1 MKNSFVSFWLPGVLS
16 LILVSMSSRFQWL
29 NKVEF
34 INELV
39 SKSSVPGLVA
49 TIVLVVVVWIL
60 ISLFFRNNWASKELR
75 IISASN
81 FQLSSTNVNTHSLF
95 TFIQNTIK
103 QFNGSLLQERF
114 QLVVQNLQGHNAS
127 DKASTLLGGQSGVD
141 SSHIHSGYGPLRAL
155 VWALPGLGFMGTAFE
170 MAASIGG
177 LGTALTTTQDYSGLR
192 NLLVSNVVPHL
203 AGAFDITIFALGSSV
218 VMFLLL
224 ALVFHQEEKAIFNA
238 DALCLKV
245 IARIQD
251 VQIAPNT
258 TSGGENM
265 SGDMRVL
272 SQQLNLLSSTISQVN
287 QSNVGQQLNMLA
299 STLSQVSESNSG
311 LYQHLSAINQSLS
324 VILQQISEIKNNTDK
339 DQEFVIRRTNR

>member
-1 MKNSFVSFWLPGVLS
+1 
-16 LILVSMSSRFQWL
+16 MSSRFQWL
-29 NKVEF
+29 NKLEF

-39 SKSSVPGLVA
+39 SKPSVPGLVA
-49 TIVLVVVVWIL
+49 TIVLIVVLWVL
-60 ISLFFRNNWASKELR
+60 LSLFFRNNWASKELR
-75 IISASN
+75 VISASN
-81 FQLSSTNVNTHSLF
+81 FQLSQTNANAQSLF

-114 QLVVQNLQGHNAS
+114 QLVLQNLQGHNAS

-170 MAASIGG
+170 MASSIGG

-192 NLLVSNVVPHL
+192 NILVSNVVPHL

-218 VMFLLL
+218 IMFLLL
-224 ALVFHQEEKAIFNA
+224 SLVFHREEKAIFNA
-238 DALCLKV
+238 DALCLKI

-251 VQIAPNT
+251 VQITPNAAFGT
-258 TSGGENM
+258 EHL

-272 SQQLNLLSSTISQVN
+272 SQQLNLLSSAISQVN
-287 QSNVGQQLNMLA
+287 QSNVGEQLNMLA
-299 STLSQVSESNSG
+299 VTLSQVSEGNSS
-311 LYQHLSAINQSLS
+311 LYQHLDAINKSLS
-324 VILQQISEIKNNTDK
+324 IIQQQVSELKNNADK
-339 DQEFVIRRTNR
+339 DQEFVIRRMNR

>member
-1 MKNSFVSFWLPGVLS
+1 MKNSFVSFWLPGILS
-16 LILVSMSSRFQWL
+16 IILVSMSSRFQWL
-29 NKVEF
+29 NKLEF

-49 TIVLVVVVWIL
+49 TIVLVVVVWVL

-81 FQLSSTNVNTHSLF
+81 FQLSSANANTQPLF

-114 QLVVQNLQGHNAS
+114 QLVLQNLNGHNAS

-224 ALVFHQEEKAIFNA
+224 ALVFHREEKAIFNA

-258 TSGGENM
+258 TSGVENM
-265 SGDMRVL
+265 SGDMRAL

-299 STLSQVSESNSG
+299 STLSHVSEGNSG
-311 LYQHLSAINQSLS
+311 LYQHLNTINQSLS